1 METNHVNTPY
11 SCPSEP
17 SNMAEEPVMDTG
29 WPDALEFFGRHYNPN
44 ETVEDG
50 MTLDEFV
57 KDMDIFFEELFNE
70 KEHRFIA

>member
-44 ETVEDG
+44 ETVEDAI
-50 MTLDEFV
+50 TW
-57 KDMDIFFEELFNE
+57 EELERGVMEDLEMLFNE
-70 KEHRFIA
+70 KESRSIA